1 METPIQAKKK
11 RPRIDRTNVRIS
23 AVGAILR
30 AVERISP
37 WFGERLSLA
46 TFRKPRQTVLPLSGP
61 AGEPELRWF
70 DVGGIQCAIYI
81 WHSETLDYR
90 TRRKPVLLV
99 HGWGDSGLR
108 LRNFVPELLALG
120 HDVIAFD
127 AIGHGRSGGRQSDV
141 GQIARTIA
149 VLNKHYGGFD
159 RVIAHSAGS
168 AATMIAAARRE
179 LPIEHA
185 VLLST
190 PASAA
195 ERVREFVRCFGL
207 SERTSIFML
216 DYLFRHIGAPADEEG
231 WLGYIQGVKARTKVY
246 HDPEDRILPYREAEA
261 LRDRLPNVELHPVK
275 GLGHFRLLN
284 DRAVI
289 EGAVAHVHADAQHAP
304 HTASQ
309 SAEVHPPVRPHE
321 PRNAS
326 NDHCGKAIPLAS

>member
-1 METPIQAKKK
+1 METPIQAEM
-11 RPRIDRTNVRIS
+11 RPRNNRTNVRIS
-23 AVGAILR
+23 ALGAILR
-30 AVERISP
+30 AAERTWP
-37 WFGERLSLA
+37 WLGERLALA
-46 TFRKPRQTVLPLSGP
+46 TFRKPRRTVLPLSGP
-61 AGEPELRWF
+61 AGEPKLRWF
-70 DVGGIQCAIYI
+70 DVGGIQCAMYI
-81 WHSETLDYR
+81 WRSETRNER

-108 LRNFVPELLALG
+108 LRNFVPALLALG

-127 AIGHGRSGGRQSDV
+127 AIGHGRSGGRRSDV
-141 GQIARTIA
+141 GRIASTIA
-149 VLNKHYGGFD
+149 ALNKRYHGFD

-168 AATMIAAARRE
+168 AATMIAAAWRE

-207 SERTSIFML
+207 GERTRIYML

-231 WLGYIQGVKARTKVY
+231 WLGYIEGVTARTKVY

-261 LRDRLPNVELHPVK
+261 LRDRLPNVQLHPAK

-289 EGAVAHVHADAQHAP
+289 EGAVAHLHAEAQPAP
-304 HTASQ
+304 HTATQ
-309 SAEVHPPVRPHE
+309 SAEVHPHVRPRE

-326 NDHCGKAIPLAS
+326 NDRFDNAIALAS